1 MHIVTILFTHIWL
14 LGAAWTDL
22 KYRKV
27 SNRWCLCGVIVAM
40 VLLIIQSTPEKGGLT
55 FLFDRIFGALF
66 ASGFLLLGTLIR
78 RGGIGMGDVKAFFV
92 LGLLLGAER
101 VGTVLFLTL
110 VAALI
115 VAAVGLIS
123 KRINRKYQL
132 PLCTFA
138 YIAMAVV
145 CLIGRG

>member
-1 MHIVTILFTHIWL
+1 MHSVTIFFTHIWL

-27 SNRWCLCGVIVAM
+27 SNRWCLCGVIVAL
-40 VLLIIQSTPEKGGLT
+40 VLLFFQSAPKIGGLT
-55 FLFDRIFGALF
+55 FLFDRILGALF
-66 ASGFLLLGTLIR
+66 ASGFLLLGSLIR
-78 RGGIGMGDVKAFFV
+78 RGGIGMGDVKVFFV
-92 LGLLLGAER
+92 LGMLLGAER

-115 VAAVGLIS
+115 AAAVGIIS
-123 KRINRKYQL
+123 KRTSRRYQL

-138 YIAMAVV
+138 YIGMTLM
-145 CLIGRG
+145 CLIGG

>member
-1 MHIVTILFTHIWL
+1 MHSVTIFFTHIWL

-27 SNRWCLCGVIVAM
+27 SNRWCLCGVIAALF
-40 VLLIIQSTPEKGGLT
+40 LLIFQSTPKIGGLT
-55 FLFDRIFGALF
+55 FLLDRIFGALF
-66 ASGFLLLGTLIR
+66 ASGFLLLGTFIR
-78 RGGIGMGDVKAFFV
+78 RGGIGMGDVKVFFV
-92 LGLLLGAER
+92 LGMLLGAER

-115 VAAVGLIS
+115 TAAVGIIS
-123 KRINRKYQL
+123 KRMSREYQL

-138 YIAMAVV
+138 YIAMTLM
-145 CLIGRG
+145 CLIGR

>member
-1 MHIVTILFTHIWL
+1 MHNITIFFAHIWL
-14 LGAAWTDL
+14 LCAAWTDL

-27 SNRWCLCGVIVAM
+27 SNGWCLYGVIAAL
-40 VLLIIQSTPEKGGLT
+40 VLLIFRLTQEKDGLV
-55 FLFDRIFGALF
+55 LLLNRIFGALF

-78 RGGIGMGDVKAFFV
+78 RGGIGKGDVKVFFV
-92 LGLLLGAER
+92 LGLLLGSECI
-101 VGTVLFLTL
+101 GSVLFLTL

-123 KRINRKYQL
+123 KRMSRKYPL

-138 YIAMAVV
+138 YIAMVFM
-145 CLIGRG
+145 CLIGRC

>member
-1 MHIVTILFTHIWL
+1 MHIVTIFFTHVWL
-14 LGAAWTDL
+14 FGAAWTDL

-27 SNRWCLCGVIVAM
+27 SNRWCLYGVLAAM
-40 VLLIIQSTPEKGGLT
+40 VLLIIQSMPGKGGLT
-55 FLFDRIFGALF
+55 FLLGRVLGAMF
-66 ASGFLLLGTLIR
+66 ASVFLMLGTLIR
-78 RGGIGMGDVKAFFV
+78 RGGIGMGDVKVFFV

-123 KRINRKYQL
+123 KRMSRKYQL

-138 YIAMAVV
+138 YLAMAFM
-145 CLIGRG
+145 CLIGRC

>member
-1 MHIVTILFTHIWL
+1 MHIVTIFFTHVWL

-27 SNRWCLCGVIVAM
+27 SNRWCLWGVFAALVM
-40 VLLIIQSTPEKGGLT
+40 LIMQSMLGKGGLT
-55 FLFDRIFGALF
+55 FLLDRVLGALF

-78 RGGIGMGDVKAFFV
+78 RGGIGMGDVKVFFV

-101 VGTVLFLTL
+101 VGIVLFLTL

-115 VAAVGLIS
+115 VAAVGLVS
-123 KRINRKYQL
+123 KRISRKHQL

-138 YIAMAVV
+138 YIAMVFM
-145 CLIGRG
+145 CLIGRC

>member
-1 MHIVTILFTHIWL
+1 MHSVTLFFTHIWL

-27 SNRWCLCGVIVAM
+27 SNRWCLCGVIAAT
-40 VLLIIQSTPEKGGLT
+40 VLLTIQSITEKDGLA
-55 FLFDRIFGALF
+55 FMFDRILGALF
-66 ASGFLLLGTLIR
+66 AGGFLLLGTLIC
-78 RGGIGMGDVKAFFV
+78 RGGIGMGDVKVFFV
-92 LGLLLGAER
+92 LGLLLGAAR
-101 VGTVLFLTL
+101 VGIVLFLSL

-123 KRINRKYQL
+123 KRMSRKYQL

-138 YIAMAVV
+138 YIAMAAV
-145 CLIGRG
+145 CLIGG